1 MCDCRAL
8 TTMREKGNFNSGIM
22 RWLLLWQQFTCEMKY
37 VKGSENLSDYFY
49 RVDMSD
55 PENRSFDYNFT
66 KTCLHEKDIALNV
79 IHVSNSQLEKSK
91 EICKFPFHGL
101 KDYVQV
107 LTTILPRLIFMRKIL
122 HSMLSMSLTAS

>member
-1 MCDCRAL
+1 
-8 TTMREKGNFNSGIM
+8 MREKGNFNSGIM
-22 RWLLLWQQFTCEMKY
+22 RWLLLWQQVTFEMKY